1 MEPTHPDRLVEN
13 ATAPL
18 RLCARLSGWEW
29 GGQVVKAATFSD
41 DLMLDAM
48 PIVEGNLP

>member
-1 MEPTHPDRLVEN
+1 MEPTHPDRQVEN

-29 GGQVVKAATFSD
+29 GGRLGKAAAISG
-41 DLMLDAM
+41 DL
-48 PIVEGNLP
+48 